1 LTEPSFPWIETLSE
15 MIMKTK
21 ILSAVAGLAALAA
34 IAGAGTTAAEAHG
47 YRHHHY
53 KPYACGYKWVK
64 VYSKYE
70 GHRVWKQVWGCGPR
84 IYF

>member
-1 LTEPSFPWIETLSE
+1 

-34 IAGAGTTAAEAHG
+34 IAGTATSADAHG
-47 YRHHHY
+47 YHRHHHFY

-70 GHRVWKQVWGCGPR
+70 GHKVWKQVWGCGPR
-84 IYF
+84 IYC